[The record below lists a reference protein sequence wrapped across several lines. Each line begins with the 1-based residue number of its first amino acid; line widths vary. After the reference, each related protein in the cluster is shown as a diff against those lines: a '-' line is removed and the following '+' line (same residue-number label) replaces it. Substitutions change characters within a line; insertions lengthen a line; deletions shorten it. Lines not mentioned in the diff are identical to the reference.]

1 MLCLW
6 YKRTQNKKIERKLNI
21 FFTYKENLNTLELKS
36 IIKEYDGTVKSIKIK
51 EVQTKQKKQAMVCF
65 SKEREIQKAITE
77 IKLYEGWN
85 AEVYRNM
92 YNKNNN
98 VKISSL
104 SKDNQEQN
112 WNTKRKIEENL
123 GSELEKTK
131 NDTKEIKN
139 VIMKKSKDWL
149 ETNENKRNSLVKKV
163 DKGRREENQN
173 KIQKEKL
180 KKTESKKRKNNNK
193 KEVKQNK
200 ENTERDGDKDINR
213 NKENR

>member
-21 FFTYKENLNTLELKS
+21 FLTYKENLNTLELKS

-65 SKEREIQKAITE
+65 SKESEAQKAITE

-92 YNKNNN
+92 YNKNNS

-131 NDTKEIKN
+131 TDTKEIKN
-139 VIMKKSKDWL
+139 VIMKKNKDWL

-200 ENTERDGDKDINR
+200 ENTERNGDKDINR